1 MCIRAYADSEGL
13 DQPAHTHS
21 LIRTFPVRETDTEYK
36 NGELWPEWYF
46 AQSIIRVIALHP
58 VHVRRHLS
66 ALRGSHNVRLLKC
79 KTQIGLV
86 SKRKN
91 MKKKKKKKKNVSAN

>member
-1 MCIRAYADSEGL
+1 MEPGKTPAGIRRLYNWFRKL
-13 DQPAHTHS
+13 LQWVK
-21 LIRTFPVRETDTEYK
+21 I
-36 NGELWPEWYF
+36 LWLY
-46 AQSIIRVIALHP
+46 
-58 VHVRRHLS
+58 

-91 MKKKKKKKKNVSAN
+91 MKKKKKKKKKKIVSAN